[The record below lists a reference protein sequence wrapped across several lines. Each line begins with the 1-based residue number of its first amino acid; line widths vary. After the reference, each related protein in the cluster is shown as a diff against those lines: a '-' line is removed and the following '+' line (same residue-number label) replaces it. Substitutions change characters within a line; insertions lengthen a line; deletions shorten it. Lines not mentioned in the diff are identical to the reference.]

1 MKKGM
6 FKRLLQVLLCWVVIL
21 AIIEYGIAK
30 ILFYMFNVVKF
41 IVTGDWLDDDDFS
54 LYYYKKWPINKII
67 WWLYP

>member
-30 ILFYMFNVVKF
+30 ILFYMFSVVEF
-41 IVTGDWLDDDDFS
+41 IVTGDWLDDDDS

>member
-1 MKKGM
+1 MKKGI
-6 FKRLLQVLLCWVVIL
+6 FKRLLQVILCWVIIL
-21 AIIEYGIAK
+21 AIIEYFIARV
-30 ILFYMFNVVKF
+30 LFYMFSVVEF